1 MEAPTGDLRSQLI
14 GNTQSDGAVFK
25 TVLFYSVLILLL
37 PIGCFFTTKSIIF
50 ETILGQVSF
59 FSVKIVLY
67 DRMSGVHYWDQH
79 RERCSGRDSAASRS
93 RIIYLQ
99 GLSSRVAPSPQSS
112 LCFTGLLWQQQEGNQ
127 VGLRRTFIVSWHQYR
142 KLSFSDLLQWL
153 IIESCVLW

>member
-67 DRMSGVHYWDQH
+67 DRTSGVHDWDQH

-112 LCFTGLLWQQQEGNQ
+112 LGAHWCLASCSVCPDTLRSRRYHTHKTGSAEISG
-127 VGLRRTFIVSWHQYR
+127 
-142 KLSFSDLLQWL
+142 
-153 IIESCVLW
+153 